1 MVIAD
6 AKTTATP
13 AIDDDERWA
22 VVLARDAA
30 HDGAFVG
37 AVLSTGIYC
46 RPSCPARRPAR
57 ERVVFFDT
65 PGQAEAAGFRACKRC
80 DPRAEKPDRAQL
92 VKEICEFLDGD
103 NDGQITLAA
112 LAWRFGVSRYH
123 LQRTFKR
130 AMRVSPHQYAAARRV
145 ERLKDGL
152 RHGSD
157 VTGALYDAGYGS
169 SSRLYETAGATLGM
183 TPAAYRRR
191 GSGMNIRYTIV
202 DSQLG
207 RLLVGATERG
217 VCSVKMGDRDEDL
230 ETILRKEY
238 PAAQI
243 ERANA
248 AEPGELSS
256 WVSLL
261 VQHVATG
268 EPSLDLPLDIR
279 VTAFQG
285 QVYQALRAIAN
296 GQTRSYGEIAK
307 DIGRP
312 KAVRAVANACADN
325 PVALTVPCH
334 RVIRGNGDLGGY
346 GGGVHRKR
354 ELLDREAH
362 AVLREPQGER
372 KNEPVGDASRTS
384 ARTALTGG

>member
-6 AKTTATP
+6 ASVMART

-22 VVLARDAA
+22 AVTERDWAY
-30 HDGAFVG
+30 DGAFVSG
-37 AVLSTGIYC
+37 VLSTGVYC

-65 PGQAEAAGFRACKRC
+65 PDDAEAAGFRACKRC
-80 DPRAEKPDRAQL
+80 DPRGEKPDRAQL
-92 VKEICEFLDGD
+92 MKEICGLLDGE
-103 NDGQITLAA
+103 NVGRTTLAA
-112 LAWRFGVSRYH
+112 LASRFGVSRYH

-130 AMRVSPHQYAAARRV
+130 AMGLSPHQYAAARRV

-152 RHGSD
+152 RNGSD

-169 SSRLYETAGATLGM
+169 SSRLYESAGATLGM
-183 TPAAYRRR
+183 TPATYRRR
-191 GSGMNIRYTIV
+191 GSGMNIRYTIL
-202 DSQLG
+202 DSPLG
-207 RLLVGATERG
+207 RLLVAATERG
-217 VCSVKMGDRDEDL
+217 VCSVKMGNRDEHL
-230 ETILRKEY
+230 EAILQKEY

-243 ERANA
+243 ERFSAD
-248 AEPGELSS
+248 EPGKLSH
-256 WVSLL
+256 WAEALI
-261 VQHVATG
+261 QHISTG
-268 EPSLDLPLDIR
+268 EPSVDLPLDIR

-285 QVYQALRAIAN
+285 RVYQALRAIAN

-307 DIGRP
+307 EIGRP

-354 ELLDREAH
+354 ELLAREAR
-362 AVLREPQGER
+362 AALREPQGER
-372 KNEPVGDASRTS
+372 KN
-384 ARTALTGG
+384 GGG

>member
-103 NDGQITLAA
+103 NDGQTTLAA
-112 LAWRFGVSRYH
+112 LASRFGVSRYH

-384 ARTALTGG
+384 ARTALTDG

>member
-1 MVIAD
+1 MVIAEAD
-6 AKTTATP
+6 VTTRA

-22 VVLARDAA
+22 VVLARDSAY
-30 HDGAFVG
+30 DGAFVG

-65 PGQAEAAGFRACKRC
+65 PEHAEAAGFRACLRC
-80 DPRAEKPDRAQL
+80 DPRGEKPDRTQL
-92 VKEICEFLDGD
+92 AKEICEFLDSE
-103 NDGQITLAA
+103 NEGQTTLAG
-112 LAWRFGVSRYH
+112 LATRFGVSRYH

-130 AMRVSPHQYAAARRV
+130 AMGVSPHQYAAARRV

-152 RHGSD
+152 RNGSD

-169 SSRLYETAGATLGM
+169 SSRLYESAGTTLGM

-191 GSGMNIRYTIV
+191 GSGMSIRYTIV
-202 DSQLG
+202 DSPLG

-230 ETILRKEY
+230 EAILQKEY

-243 ERANA
+243 ER
-248 AEPGELSS
+248 LSS
-256 WVSLL
+256 GEPAGLSHWVEALI
-261 VQHVATG
+261 QHIATG
-268 EPSLDLPLDIR
+268 QPSVGLPLDIR
-279 VTAFQG
+279 ATAFQG
-285 QVYQALRAIAN
+285 RVYKALRAIAN

-307 DIGRP
+307 EIGRP

-354 ELLDREAH
+354 ELLAREAR
-362 AVLREPQGER
+362 AALGEPQ
-372 KNEPVGDASRTS
+372 GDASRNS
-384 ARTALTGG
+384 ARTALTAG